1 MSSSL
6 NSRIVDLVAPAA
18 RCDHRNNGWPQGQPE
33 KTPENGIASAGR
45 RRLLLA
51 MSGGVAFGLPAITS
65 SAFANTDP
73 TAGLKRWGNGEFR
86 RFGFLVYEATLWAG
100 DDPQRPPLALRLDYK
115 RNLSGVAIAEAS
127 VKEMRPM
134 GGDEASLKRWGEQ
147 MAKIF
152 PDVKAG
158 DSIIG
163 HYRPD
168 GAAFIYNGRPA
179 GEIMEPEFARRFF
192 GIWLDPRTSAPDLRA
207 LLLRRPVG

>member
-6 NSRIVDLVAPAA
+6 NSRIADLVAPAA
-18 RCDHRNNGWPQGQPE
+18 RCGEPG

-51 MSGGVAFGLPAITS
+51 MSGGAAFGLPA
-65 SAFANTDP
+65 FANADP

-163 HYRPD
+163 HYRPE

-207 LLLRRPVG
+207 LLLKRPAA

>member
-18 RCDHRNNGWPQGQPE
+18 RRGEPG
-33 KTPENGIASAGR
+33 KMPENGIASAGR

-51 MSGGVAFGLPAITS
+51 TSGGLAFGLPALTS
-65 SAFANTDP
+65 QALATTDP

-115 RNLSGVAIAEAS
+115 RNLAGVAIAEAS

-134 GGDEASLKRWGEQ
+134 GGDEASLRRWGEQ
-147 MAKIF
+147 MATIF

-158 DSIIG
+158 DSIVG
-163 HYRPD
+163 HHRPD
-168 GAAFIYNGRPA
+168 GAAFIYNGRLA

-192 GIWLDPRTSAPDLRA
+192 GIWLDPRTSAPELRA
-207 LLLRRPVG
+207 LLLKRPAG

>member
-18 RCDHRNNGWPQGQPE
+18 RCGQPE
-33 KTPENGIASAGR
+33 KTPEIGIASAGR

-51 MSGGVAFGLPAITS
+51 MSGGAAFGLPAITS

-163 HYRPD
+163 HYRPE

-207 LLLRRPVG
+207 LLLKRPVG

>member
-1 MSSSL
+1 MSSNL

-18 RCDHRNNGWPQGQPE
+18 RYGEPG
-33 KTPENGIASAGR
+33 KTVKTDRFSNGR

-51 MSGGVAFGLPAITS
+51 MSGTAAFGMPALGS
-65 SAFANTDP
+65 PALAMSDP

-86 RFGFLVYEATLWAG
+86 RFGLLVYEATLWAG